1 MHEFEPTSQ
10 QKEILDWQKNAVV
23 VAGPGSGKT
32 WTLAKKVQRVIEE
45 CRDYQGIAAI
55 SYTNKASKELEK
67 RSKQLC
73 KKTKQSFFGTIDS
86 FCSTEIVLSFGKKYL
101 GYPPERVLI
110 EKVQEANQLK
120 RVGEIKRSII
130 NIIEKYSEVT
140 IQQIHEEG
148 ICVYDELDEE
158 DRLYLQERFMEG
170 HFDLNLIGGV
180 ANLILMSSKVCA
192 NYLKAKYRYIFIDEF
207 QDSDFEQFSL
217 FKRCSEL
224 GINSWAVGDFNQSI
238 YSFKMGNPKY
248 MEELIGMNSFERF
261 DMNINHRCHPFI
273 QAYADLFLSL
283 QKNEKPTSI
292 PRGESRIVKIPIMGT
307 QNEIGKWI
315 NINLIHAIS
324 MAGVEKQSNIVLLGR
339 SHETLEMVSDMLQI
353 PHRYHRKLLLDD
365 DRSLG
370 GDILKQLLMITFN
383 PKGHSCIDFIDFY
396 FLNPKHRDVAD
407 IKKRV
412 KEFSHLFKNNL
423 MNNDHYKQI
432 EEKFIEIVNMVNLDY
447 QLKKSTIEALRQL
460 MYTPHLCKNF
470 KPFKDNEIQ
479 LMTIHSSKGLEF
491 DIVFH
496 LDLYEDTFPDYRSK
510 GDAIKER
517 EDINLHYIALTRAK
531 KYVFLLV
538 NSRKRAFSKK
548 YGKHY
553 EHDKDP
559 SPYIIGTIERYQLS
573 SLKS

>member
-1 MHEFEPTSQ
+1 MNEFEPTPQ
-10 QKEILDWQKNAVV
+10 QKDILDWQNNAVV

-32 WTLAKKVQRVIEE
+32 WTLAKKVQQVIEK

-73 KKTKQSFFGTIDS
+73 KETKQSFFGTIDS

-101 GYPPERVLI
+101 GYPSERVLI
-110 EKVQEANQLK
+110 EKVQEANQVK
-120 RVGEIKRSII
+120 RIREIKESII
-130 NIIEKYSEVT
+130 NIIEKYSDVT
-140 IQQIHEEG
+140 IQQIHEKG
-148 ICVYDELDEE
+148 ICIYNELDEE
-158 DRLYLQERFMEG
+158 DRLYLQERFMGG

-180 ANLILMSSKVCA
+180 ANLILMSSKACA

-207 QDSDFEQFSL
+207 QDSDFEQFNL

-292 PRGESRIVKIPIMGT
+292 PEGKSRIVKIPIMGP
-307 QNEIGKWI
+307 QYEIGKWL
-315 NINLIHAIS
+315 NTNLRQVIDIAD
-324 MAGVEKQSNIVLLGR
+324 VEKQSNIVLLGR
-339 SHETLEMVSDMLQI
+339 NHETLEMVSDMLQI
-353 PHRYHRKLLLDD
+353 SHRYHRKLLLDD

-383 PKGHSCIDFIDFY
+383 PKGHSCTDFIGLY
-396 FLNPKHRDVAD
+396 FLNPRHRDVAD

-412 KEFSHLFKNNL
+412 KEFIHLFQNIL
-423 MNNDHYKQI
+423 QQNDQYKQT

-447 QLKKSTIEALRQL
+447 QLNNYTIEALRQL
-460 MYTPHLCKNF
+460 MHNHHLCENF
-470 KPFKDNEIQ
+470 MPFKDSEIQ

-531 KYVFLLV
+531 KYVFLMV
-538 NSRKRAFSKK
+538 NSRKRFFIKK
-548 YGKHY
+548 YGKHS
-553 EHDKDP
+553 EHNKCP
-559 SPYIIGTIERYQLS
+559 SPYILGTIERYQIN
-573 SLKS
+573 SLDS

>member
-1 MHEFEPTSQ
+1 MNEFEPTPQ

-55 SYTNKASKELEK
+55 SYTNKASKELEQ
-67 RSKQLC
+67 RAKQLC

-110 EKVQEANQLK
+110 EKVQGEKQVK
-120 RVGEIKRSII
+120 RIREIKGSII
-130 NIIEKYSEVT
+130 NIIERYSELT
-140 IQQIHEEG
+140 IQQIHEKG
-148 ICVYDELDEE
+148 ICVYNELDEE
-158 DRLYLQERFMEG
+158 DRLYLQERFMG
-170 HFDLNLIGGV
+170 GYFDLNLIGGV

-248 MEELIGMNSFERF
+248 MEELIGMKSFERF

-283 QKNEKPTSI
+283 QKNENPNSI
-292 PRGESRIVKIPIMGT
+292 PEGESRIVKIPIKGT

-315 NINLIHAIS
+315 NINLRQAIS
-324 MAGVEKQSNIVLLGR
+324 MADVQKKSNIVLLGR
-339 SHETLEMVSDMLQI
+339 SHETLEMVSDMLKI

-383 PKGHSCIDFIDFY
+383 PKGHSCIEFIDFY
-396 FLNPKHRDVAD
+396 FLNPRHRDVAD
-407 IKKRV
+407 IKTRV
-412 KEFSHLFKNNL
+412 KEFSYLFTNNL
-423 MNNDHYKQI
+423 MHNDHYKQI

-447 QLKKSTIEALRQL
+447 QLKKYTIEALRQL
-460 MYTPHLCKNF
+460 MYSPHLCDNF
-470 KPFKDNEIQ
+470 KPFKDSEIQ

-538 NSRKRAFSKK
+538 NSRKRAFSKR
-548 YGKHY
+548 YGKYY
-553 EHDKDP
+553 EHDKEP
-559 SPYIIGTIERYQLS
+559 SPYIIGAIERYQLS
-573 SLKS
+573 SLDS